1 MLKGIFLDSLIIEKL
16 DKCNTNPKPNPYPNP
31 NLNNNN
37 FSIQKF
43 HIIREKEIG

>member
-16 DKCNTNPKPNPYPNP
+16 DKCNPNPNPYP

-37 FSIQKF
+37 FSIQKLN
-43 HIIREKEIG
+43 IIREKEIG